1 MRRSTNRRDSPALCA
16 LFGAILGMGALG
28 LTFAWRLE
36 IPNQHELRRVTG
48 RVEQLWHSRLTK
60 AGIKIHMDV
69 RDRGNLHHL
78 TQDDPSYAVPAMQA
92 VRVGDS
98 VVALVKV
105 DSFGR
110 DIEWLWALQRGDEQL
125 LSYDQTLL
133 VVSQRAHRTLQ
144 VAVGAAVLSA
154 ILLVCSVV
162 LRRHFG
168 AWRSASS
175 VRRLTTEHR

>member
-1 MRRSTNRRDSPALCA
+1 VRPSTSRRDSPALCA

-36 IPNQHELRRVTG
+36 MPNQHELRRVTG

-69 RDRGNLHHL
+69 RDRGSLHHL
-78 TQDDPSYAVPAMQA
+78 TQDDPSYAVPAMQT

-125 LSYDQTLL
+125 LSYDQTLS
-133 VVSQRAHRTLQ
+133 VATREAHRALS

-168 AWRSASS
+168 AWSSASQG
-175 VRRLTTEHR
+175 RLMTERQ